1 MKIKLITCGGTIDCE
16 NIDEKNVYS
25 FKESYIPKM
34 LKQSRCNADIEIKF
48 LMAKDSLLM
57 DDKDRQ
63 RILEECKNSKED
75 ILIIT
80 HGTDTMV
87 ETAKTLGNNIKN
99 KTIVLL
105 GAMVPYNQKDSDA
118 MFNLGSAISA
128 VQTLSPGVYISMNGK
143 IFNWNN
149 VKKNKKL
156 LRFEEL

>member
-16 NIDEKNVYS
+16 NINEKNVYS

-34 LKQSRCNADIEIKF
+34 LKQSLCDADIEIKF

-57 DDKDRQ
+57 NEEDRQ
-63 RILEECKNSKED
+63 KILEECKKSEED
-75 ILIIT
+75 KIIIT
-80 HGTDTMV
+80 HGTDTMT
-87 ETAKTLGNNIKN
+87 ETAKTLGSGIKD

-105 GAMVPYNQKDSDA
+105 GAMVPFNQKDSDA
-118 MFNLGSAISA
+118 LFNLGSAVSA
-128 VQTLSPGVYISMNGK
+128 VQILPNGVYISMNGK

-156 LRFEEL
+156 GRFEEL

>member
-57 DDKDRQ
+57 GDKDRQ
-63 RILEECKNSKED
+63 KILEECKNSKED
-75 ILIIT
+75 RIIIT

-118 MFNLGSAISA
+118 MFNLGAAVSA